1 MIWRFLAVVVGGTA
15 IASFTDWLFMGVL
28 FHERYLRF
36 PEVWRGEPGTPNTR
50 RIVLSQ
56 VISLITCAAFTL
68 LLMYTGMLRLHDA
81 LLVSVLVWAA
91 GPLVVQAHNALWL
104 KFDGLVAAS
113 HAAGWL
119 VRLAITAA
127 LAAWLLPS
135 ASKLAAVA
143 LGAPAS

>member
-1 MIWRFLAVVVGGTA
+1 MLWPFLAVVVGGTA

-68 LLMYTGMLRLHDA
+68 LLMHSGMLRLHDA
-81 LLVSVLVWAA
+81 VLAAVLVWAA
-91 GPLVVQAHNALWL
+91 GPLVIEAHNALWL

-119 VRLAITAA
+119 VRLVITAV
-127 LAAWLLPS
+127 LAAWLLHPATAAA
-135 ASKLAAVA
+135 AS
-143 LGAPAS
+143 